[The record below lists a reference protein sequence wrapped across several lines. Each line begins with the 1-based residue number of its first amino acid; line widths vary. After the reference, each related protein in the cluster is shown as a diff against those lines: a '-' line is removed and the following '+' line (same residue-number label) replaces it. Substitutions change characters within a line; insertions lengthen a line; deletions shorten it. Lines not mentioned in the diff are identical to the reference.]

1 MTKVKSELTK
11 EQLEKKIEETNG
23 LIVKNSKIII
33 EYIYSRAGI
42 EDKVLIKNLDLELT
56 AKNIGVAKSKL
67 ALLIAV
73 RPCKGITLHGNRI
86 RMSFVYKGERCHEN
100 LNNAVTTANIKAANN
115 KRIAIM
121 HEIMMG
127 SFDYVKHFPNSKK
140 AHLRSDSP
148 CANETVKEAADNW
161 LEIKKAE
168 VAPSS
173 YRSYRSKVY
182 CHIISKFGNKRLDS
196 IIPSDIK
203 KWISTDLYKLSNK
216 SINNICIP
224 FKGIFSDA
232 VADGKLKYSPFKHIK
247 QLKEKKNIPDPF
259 TKEEIDA
266 FINTPTNRVQE
277 VNAFEFSCWTGL
289 RPSELIAVAWE
300 DIDTINWQLKVS
312 RGKVESVIKKTKNDG
327 SERTIDLIAP
337 AIEAIK
343 RQMEYSKLLPPQ
355 KITVLDTDKK
365 SYFEENV
372 RFVFLNSIS
381 NEAHSSTGNYRGRFF
396 EGHIRKAGIRYRA
409 PKQARH
415 TFASQLLTMGINIKW
430 IANQMGHTT
439 IKMIEEHYGTFM
451 NCERSDMADQVSS
464 MLGYKTKRSNR
475 DPAFLEKEINPLI

>member
-1 MTKVKSELTK
+1 MTIIKNELTT
-11 EQLEKKIEETNG
+11 EQLENKIKKING
-23 LIVKNSKIII
+23 LIVTNSKINI
-33 EYIYSRAGI
+33 EFIYSKVGI
-42 EDKVLIKNLDLELT
+42 KDKVLIKKLDLELT
-56 AKNIGVAKSKL
+56 SKNIEIAKKKL
-67 ALLIAV
+67 DVLIAV
-73 RPCKGITLHGNRI
+73 QASKGITLHGNRI
-86 RMSFVYKGERCHEN
+86 RMSFIYKGERCHEN
-100 LNNAVTTANIKAANN
+100 LNDAVTKANIKAANN

-140 AHLRSDSP
+140 AHLRSDTP
-148 CANETVKEAADNW
+148 HTRETVKEAADNW
-161 LEIKKAE
+161 LEIKKTE

-173 YRSYRSKVY
+173 YRSYKSKVY
-182 CHIISKFGNKRLDS
+182 CHIIPKFGNKRLNS
-196 IIPSDIK
+196 IIPSDLK
-203 KWISTDLYKLSNK
+203 RWISTDLYSLSNK

-232 VADGKLKYSPFKHIK
+232 IDDEKIKSSPFKNINP
-247 QLKEKKNIPDPF
+247 LKEKKNKPDPF
-259 TKEEIDA
+259 TQAEITA
-266 FINTPTNRVQE
+266 FVDTPTNRVQE
-277 VNAFEFSCWTGL
+277 VNAFEFACWTGL

-300 DIDTINWQLKVS
+300 DIDTINWQLTVN

-337 AIEAIK
+337 AIEILK

-365 SYFEENV
+365 SYVDENV
-372 RFVFLNSIS
+372 RFIFLNSLT
-381 NEAHSSTGNYRGRFF
+381 NEVFSCTGNYRGRFF
-396 EGHIRKAGIRYRA
+396 EDHMRKAGIRYRP

-430 IANQMGHTT
+430 VANQMGHTT

-451 NCERSDMADQVSS
+451 NSERSDMADQVSR

-475 DPAFLEKEINPLI
+475 DPAFLEKEINPLV